1 MGYNKLDT
9 VQLGGEDMKMNKSK
23 LFWKLGDSNKHIIC
37 QPLDDEEEYYSFLKR
52 QFDAGYRQIIVSSE
66 AMIELIKDFVLEH
79 GLKVYRSEFAE
90 DDSSLSDDIDNL
102 LNEITV
108 RPVLFST
115 LIEKLRFLAETSSI
129 DISRIYISG
138 RSKDGKAIDLYI
150 QSNGIVAANDAADY
164 ILSKINT
171 LIERCLF
178 G

>member
-1 MGYNKLDT
+1 
-9 VQLGGEDMKMNKSK
+9 MKMNKSK
-23 LFWKLGDSNKHIIC
+23 LFWKLGDSSKHIIC
-37 QPLDDEEEYYSFLKR
+37 QPFDDNEEYYSFLKK

-66 AMIELIKDFVLEH
+66 AMIELIKNCVLEQ
-79 GLKVYRSEFAE
+79 GLKVYRIEFAE
-90 DDSSLSDDIDNL
+90 DDSSLSNDIANL

-129 DISRIYISG
+129 DISRVYISG
-138 RSKDGKAIDLYI
+138 RSKDGRAISLYI
-150 QSNGIVAANDAADY
+150 QSNGIVAVTDSADY